1 MWQRYTY
8 LSERGDAA
16 VMVGLQIQLQAEVF
30 SILIVTSVILALI
43 YAVNRAVIK
52 ADPLEKPKGLV
63 LLGVLYVQMMSSITQ
78 GNMGV
83 KAARSYAPYIGS
95 LALYLFISNISGLFG
110 LAPPT
115 ANYSVTLTL
124 ALITFIMIQRTVY
137 ITGGFKQFFHRFIEP
152 YPPFIVMNIFGTFA
166 PLVSMSLRLFG
177 NITSGG
183 IIMALLYTFT
193 GFVSRFLI
201 GFIPVIGQFDFIG
214 PIIAPALHAYF
225 DVFVGFI
232 QMFVFIS
239 LTTVF
244 IGNELPVE
252 E

>member
-1 MWQRYTY
+1 M
-8 LSERGDAA
+8 
-16 VMVGLQIQLQAEVF
+16 MVGLKIQLQVEVF

-43 YAVNRAVIK
+43 YAVNRAVSK
-52 ADPLEKPKGLV
+52 ADPLEKPQGLV
-63 LLGVLYVQMMSSITQ
+63 LFGVLYVQMMSGLTQ
-78 GNMGV
+78 DNMGI
-83 KAARSYAPYIGS
+83 KAAKSYAPYIGS

-124 ALITFIMIQRTVY
+124 ALITFILVQRTIY
-137 ITGGFKQFFHRFIEP
+137 ITGGFRNFFHRFIEP
-152 YPPFIVMNIFGTFA
+152 FPPFIVMNFFGTFA

-183 IIMALLYTFT
+183 IIMALVYTFT
-193 GFVSRFLI
+193 GFISRLLI
-201 GFIPVIGQFDFIG
+201 GFIPVLGQFDFIG
-214 PIIAPALHAYF
+214 PIIGPALHAYF

-232 QMFVFIS
+232 QMLVFIS

>member
-1 MWQRYTY
+1 M
-8 LSERGDAA
+8 
-16 VMVGLQIQLQAEVF
+16 MVGLQIQIQAEVF

-43 YAVNRAVIK
+43 YAVNRAVK
-52 ADPLEKPKGLV
+52 QADPLAKPKGLV
-63 LLGVLYVQMMSSITQ
+63 LVGVLYVQMMSGITQ
-78 GNMGV
+78 GNMGA
-83 KAARSYAPYIGS
+83 KAGRVYAPYIGS

-124 ALITFIMIQRTVY
+124 TLITFFMIQRTVY
-137 ITGGFKQFFHRFIEP
+137 LTGGLKQFFHRFIEP
-152 YPPFIVMNIFGTFA
+152 YPPFIIMNIFGVIA
-166 PLVSMSLRLFG
+166 PLISMSLRLFG

-183 IIMALLYTFT
+183 IIMTLVYAFT
-193 GFVSRFLI
+193 GFVSAQIL
-201 GFIPVIGQFDFIG
+201 GFAPALAQIDFIG
-214 PIIAPALHAYF
+214 PFIAPALHAYF

-244 IGNELPVE
+244 IGNELPAQE
-252 E
+252 

>member
-1 MWQRYTY
+1 
-8 LSERGDAA
+8 
-16 VMVGLQIQLQAEVF
+16 
-30 SILIVTSVILALI
+30 
-43 YAVNRAVIK
+43 
-52 ADPLEKPKGLV
+52 
-63 LLGVLYVQMMSSITQ
+63 
-78 GNMGV
+78 
-83 KAARSYAPYIGS
+83 
-95 LALYLFISNISGLFG
+95 
-110 LAPPT
+110 
-115 ANYSVTLTL
+115 
-124 ALITFIMIQRTVY
+124 
-137 ITGGFKQFFHRFIEP
+137 
-152 YPPFIVMNIFGTFA
+152 MNIFGTFA

>member
-1 MWQRYTY
+1 M
-8 LSERGDAA
+8 
-16 VMVGLQIQLQAEVF
+16 MVGLQITIQAEVF
-30 SILIVTSVILALI
+30 SILIVTAVILAFI
-43 YAVNRAVIK
+43 YAVNKAVKK
-52 ADPLEKPKGLV
+52 ADPLQKPKGLV

-78 GNMGV
+78 GNMGGKV
-83 KAARSYAPYIGS
+83 AHVYAPYIGS

-124 ALITFIMIQRTVY
+124 TLITFVLIQRTVY
-137 ITGGFKQFFHRFIEP
+137 MTGGLKQFFHRFIEP
-152 YPPFIVMNIFGTFA
+152 YPPFIIMNVFGVIA
-166 PLVSMSLRLFG
+166 PLISMSLRLFG

-183 IIMALLYTFT
+183 IIMALVYIFT
-193 GFVSRFLI
+193 GYLSAMLV
-201 GFIPVIGQFDFIG
+201 GFIPVLGQFNFLG
-214 PIIAPALHAYF
+214 PLIAPALHAYF

-244 IGNELPVE
+244 IGNELPAE

>member
-1 MWQRYTY
+1 MT
-8 LSERGDAA
+8 
-16 VMVGLQIQLQAEVF
+16 VGLQIQLQVEVF
-30 SILIVTSVILALI
+30 SILIVTAIILMLI
-43 YAVNRAVIK
+43 YIVNRAVVR
-52 ADPLEKPKGLV
+52 ADPLQKPTGIV
-63 LLGVLYVQMMSSITQ
+63 LLGVLYVQMMTSVTQ

-83 KAARSYAPYIGS
+83 KAAQAYTPYIGS

-137 ITGGFKQFFHRFIEP
+137 ITGGLKQFFHRFIEP

-166 PLVSMSLRLFG
+166 PLISMSLRLFG

-193 GFVSRFLI
+193 GYVSHILI
-201 GFIPVIGQFDFIG
+201 GFIPVLGQFDFIG

>member
-1 MWQRYTY
+1 M
-8 LSERGDAA
+8 
-16 VMVGLQIQLQAEVF
+16 MVGIQIQVQAEIF
-30 SILIVTSVILALI
+30 SILIVTSIILAFI
-43 YAVNRAVIK
+43 FGVNRAVKK

-63 LLGVLYVQMMSSITQ
+63 LLGVLYVQMMSGITQ
-78 GNMGV
+78 GNMGT
-83 KAARSYAPYIGS
+83 KAGRVYAPYIGS
-95 LALYLFISNISGLFG
+95 LALYLFLSNISGLFG

-124 ALITFIMIQRTVY
+124 TLITFFMIQRTVY
-137 ITGGFKQFFHRFIEP
+137 MTGGLKQFFHRFIEP
-152 YPPFIVMNIFGTFA
+152 YPPFIIMNIFGVIA
-166 PLVSMSLRLFG
+166 PLISMSLRLFG

-183 IIMALLYTFT
+183 IIMALVYAFT
-193 GFVSRFLI
+193 GFVSAQIL
-201 GFIPVIGQFDFIG
+201 GFVPALAQVDFIG